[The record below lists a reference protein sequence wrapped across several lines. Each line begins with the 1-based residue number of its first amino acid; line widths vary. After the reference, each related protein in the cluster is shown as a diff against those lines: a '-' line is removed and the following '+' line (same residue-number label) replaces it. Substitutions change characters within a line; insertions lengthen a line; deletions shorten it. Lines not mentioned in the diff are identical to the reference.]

1 MTMLGIRPE
10 KQTVK
15 SAKKHTFKKRFGAAI
30 AAGIF
35 TTVFVT
41 AIDLD
46 ENVLKARAAFLD
58 LYTIQKGDTLFGL
71 AQKFNSSVEDLK
83 KVNHL
88 DSDLIITGDKL
99 IIPSLVQQTAVE
111 GKSKVEPKKQ
121 NLISKQEQNQHIVKQ
136 GETVFSISNQYKVSM
151 DALIKENGI
160 ENNHI
165 INGQKLYIP
174 ITEYIVKQND
184 TLHSIAKQN
193 SISVSMLKKQNQL
206 TSNTIKVGQ
215 TLFIPAVAET
225 NTKNEKSKTVSKA
238 VSTSTKTSVKK
249 TETTSPLPIV
259 SLELINATANR

>member
-1 MTMLGIRPE
+1 MTMLGIGPE
-10 KQTVK
+10 KRKVK
-15 SAKKHTFKKRFGAAI
+15 SAKKHTFKKRFSAAV

-35 TTVFVT
+35 TTIFVT
-41 AIDLD
+41 AINLD

-99 IIPSLVQQTAVE
+99 IIPSLVQQPAAEV
-111 GKSKVEPKKQ
+111 KSKDEPKKQ
-121 NLISKQEQNQHIVKQ
+121 NLISKQDQNQHIVKQ

-165 INGQKLYIP
+165 IVGQKLYIP
-174 ITEYIVKQND
+174 ITEYVVKQND

-206 TSNTIKVGQ
+206 TSDTIKVGQ
-215 TLFIPAVAET
+215 TLFIPAFTE
-225 NTKNEKSKTVSKA
+225 TKNETGKTVSKA
-238 VSTSTKTSVKK
+238 VSTSTKASAKK